1 MKESGP
7 EVSPPRS
14 LALPRTYRIPYLV
27 SRTQTR
33 TRLTFDS
40 LATLAVSSTR
50 PRTLLAKNHSDFAP
64 PGNHRSDQFSGPR
77 RVPVLP
83 GARSH
88 GGSPRNAQEPER
100 VRLNISLSKR
110 LFQAWG
116 RSGNLPGRAAWHN
129 RYRWQPQRRPPQDW
143 AGPGDWAR
151 APLARAPLARAP
163 LARARLARARLA
175 RARLARAPLSC
186 CGGASDPSWTTGRLQ
201 APQRRARLPPRG
213 RPEKRVASSSE
224 RARPGARGRSSSG
237 SVRIRS
243 PGRAISRGSPHG

>member
-1 MKESGP
+1 MKESRP

-151 APLARAPLARAP
+151 APLARA
-163 LARARLARARLA
+163 
-175 RARLARAPLSC
+175 RLARAPLSC

-201 APQRRARLPPRG
+201 APLRRARLPPRG

-243 PGRAISRGSPHG
+243 PGRAISRGSPHGQRTFPAQALAA

>member
-7 EVSPPRS
+7 EVSPSRS

-77 RVPVLP
+77 RMPVLL

-116 RSGNLPGRAAWHN
+116 RSGNLPGRDAWHN
-129 RYRWQPQRRPPQDW
+129 RYGWQPQRRPPQDW
-143 AGPGDWAR
+143 AGPCAAGR
-151 APLARAPLARAP
+151 APLA
-163 LARARLARARLA
+163 
-175 RARLARAPLSC
+175 C
-186 CGGASDPSWTTGRLQ
+186 GGGASDPFWTTGRLQ
-201 APQRRARLPPRG
+201 APLRRARLPPRG
-213 RPEKRVASSSE
+213 RPGERVASSSE
-224 RARPGARGRSSSG
+224 RARPGARGMSSSG

-243 PGRAISRGSPHG
+243 PGRAISRGAPHG